1 MVPEVDRHIGIEVY
15 STPSPSIDA
24 SIRSSKA
31 SFIVDEVIDLDA
43 LSITS
48 IMDKNRYALFKLR
61 KSGIDSI
68 HALREVR
75 VKYGIRLKILGLKD
89 AYASTTQF
97 ALASIRDIKVMDHIL
112 ATEHCMLELVGY
124 TDRMM
129 SKKHLLGNSFN
140 IRVYSNESTHKIIDA
155 VNMIRDYAKD
165 RRVANFYGYQRFG
178 SSRAV
183 THLIGKAIVKR
194 LFNDAL
200 NILLTYTTDYESRE
214 QRRIRLELRDKGL
227 SKELVDSI
235 PNTMDIERIAAREM
249 LKSNDPIRALRALPI
264 EVRRLFVEAYQAYIF
279 NKVLSI
285 AVSKGYDISR
295 PLHDDVC
302 FTLKGNRLDSIKV
315 GGDVVALPL
324 VGYAFKPKGRF
335 GELSEQVM
343 KEEGIKSKEFYV
355 KEMQEVSVE
364 GGFRPAPLL
373 LMDDISYDN
382 ASIRFALHK
391 GCYATILL
399 REIIK
404 PKDPIRQGF

>member
-1 MVPEVDRHIGIEVY
+1 MLPEVDKHIGIEVY
-15 STPSPSIDA
+15 LTPSPSIDA
-24 SIRSSKA
+24 SIRQSKD

-43 LSITS
+43 LNISTDRS
-48 IMDKNRYALFKLR
+48 RYALFRLR

-75 VKYGIRLKILGLKD
+75 LKYGIRLKILGLKD
-89 AYASTTQF
+89 AYASTTQY
-97 ALASIRDIKVMDHIL
+97 ALVNAKDINVTDGIL

-124 TDRMM
+124 TDRMIN
-129 SKKHLLGNSFN
+129 KKHLLGNVFN
-140 IRVYSNESTHKIIDA
+140 IRVYSNENINKMIDA
-155 VNMIRDYAKD
+155 VNMVRDYAKD

-200 NILLTYTTDYESRE
+200 NILLTYTTEYESRE
-214 QRRIRLELRDKGL
+214 HRRIRLELRDKGL

-235 PNTMDIERIAAREM
+235 PNTMDMERIAAREM

-279 NKVLSI
+279 NKALSI

-295 PLHDDVC
+295 SLHDDLC
-302 FTLKGNRLDSIKV
+302 FALEGNRLGSIKV
-315 GGDVVALPL
+315 GDGIVALPL

-343 KEEGIKSKEFYV
+343 KGEGIKSKGFYV
-355 KEMQEVSVE
+355 KEMQEVSIE

-391 GCYATILL
+391 GCYATVLL

-404 PKDPIRQGF
+404 PKDPVRQGF